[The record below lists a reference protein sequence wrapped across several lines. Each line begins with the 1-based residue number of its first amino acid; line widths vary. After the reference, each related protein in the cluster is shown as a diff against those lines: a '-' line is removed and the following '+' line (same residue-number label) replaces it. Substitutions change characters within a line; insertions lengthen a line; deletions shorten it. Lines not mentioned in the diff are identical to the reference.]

1 MFMFFVKV
9 FFCFFVVLVAVQLMY
24 EVAVIVAPFVIALVL
39 IALTIWV
46 VRLVRKRRA

>member
-24 EVAVIVAPFVIALVL
+24 EVAVIVAPFAIALIL
-39 IALTIWV
+39 IAVTIWI
-46 VRLVRKRRA
+46 VRLVRKCRA